1 VKSSKFVTVVLAWG
15 LLISFA
21 VPAVAGNS
29 CTDTAWLIKAYNDA
43 LYRAPSNQEINRW
56 IDPQTLQL
64 RFDTDRVET
73 YWALEYSQEGLIDYI
88 GGNSGAVSGYFQKCL
103 EEDRFA
109 FVGRRET
116 R

>member
-1 VKSSKFVTVVLAWG
+1 MKCPKVVIVVLTAV
-15 LLISFA
+15 LCFSCA
-21 VPAVAGNS
+21 VPASAGNS

-103 EEDRFA
+103 EE
-109 FVGRRET
+109 
-116 R
+116 